1 MLYNF
6 TYHRKQSIVS
16 QDHSSVTTS
25 ATSPHTWFYFK
36 LASNCLQP
44 SPTHPNT
51 PISSGKK
58 SFLTVPRPIFSIHD
72 FRQLSRIEL
81 VCYRRFPSGCAPRF
95 HHFFLYSIPF
105 SNLQPARSTWHTWLM
120 QRTCTTYNALDL
132 RVHVFT
138 ALCIL
143 WPAFFTLAFVPNSKI
158 RHISTMW
165 CNAELSIISSILRLK

>member
-36 LASNCLQP
+36 LASNCLEP

-105 SNLQPARSTWHTWLM
+105 SNLHPQHVAYVTDATYLHNIQCSRFTRARIYSLVYPM
-120 QRTCTTYNALDL
+120 ASFLYAGLCTQL
-132 RVHVFT
+132 
-138 ALCIL
+138 
-143 WPAFFTLAFVPNSKI
+143 
-158 RHISTMW
+158 
-165 CNAELSIISSILRLK
+165 